1 MASTTAVVRLAA
13 ELGGTG
19 PVEVVERKGIGH
31 PDTMCDALAEH
42 FSRAL
47 CRHYLDR
54 FGKVLHHNVDK
65 ALLIGG
71 AARPQLGGGEVLE
84 PIEVVLAGRAVTRV
98 GNDVVPVERI
108 AVESAR
114 AFLRETFHELD
125 PERHVRVSCRVRPG
139 SLDLSELFARGGAAP
154 LANDTSIGVGF
165 APLSA
170 LESLV
175 LAVDRELGSAEY
187 RRKEPSSGEDM
198 KLLAVR
204 TDDRVQLTVARALIG
219 RYLPDQSAYLAAKE
233 RLARQALALC
243 TPVFA
248 DTRVDVNAA
257 DDPERGSLYVTVTGT
272 SAEAGDDGQVGRGN
286 RGSGLITPYRP
297 MTLEALAGK
306 NPVTHVG
313 KLYNVAAAELAQAI
327 VREVADVASATCMLV
342 SRIGTPIDRPALVD
356 VRLRAVGFRTL
367 EQLRPRVE
375 NLAMSQLAALPR
387 LYERIVRGEIA
398 LY

>member
-1 MASTTAVVRLAA
+1 MPSATSVRLTPDLA
-13 ELGGTG
+13 GSG

-31 PDTMCDALAEH
+31 PDTVCDALAER

-71 AARPQLGGGEVLE
+71 AARPALGGGEVLE
-84 PIEVVLAGRAVTRV
+84 PIEIVLAGRAVTRV
-98 GNDVVPVERI
+98 GTESIPIERI
-108 AVESAR
+108 AIESAR
-114 AFLRETFHELD
+114 SFFRETFHELD

-139 SLDLSELFARGGAAP
+139 SVELSELFARGGDAP

-170 LESLV
+170 LEELV
-175 LAVDRELGSAEY
+175 LALDRELGSAEY
-187 RRKEPSSGEDM
+187 RRREPCSGEDM
-198 KLLAVR
+198 KLLGVR
-204 TDDRVQLTVARALIG
+204 SEDRLELTVARAMIG
-219 RYLPDQSAYLAAKE
+219 RHLSNADDYLAAKR
-233 RLARQALALC
+233 RLEQQALALC

-248 DTRVDVNAA
+248 RTEVLVNAA
-257 DDPERGSLYVTVTGT
+257 DDVERGSLYVTVTGT

-313 KLYNVAAAELAQAI
+313 KLYNVAAAELARAI
-327 VREVADVASATCMLV
+327 VRDLADVSSATCVLV
-342 SRIGTPIDRPALVD
+342 SRIGTPIDRPAMVD

-375 NLAMSQLAALPR
+375 RLVECELAELPR